1 MCEVTTRLAELLL
14 QLPLGGVQ
22 TLQGHVYKGYCLHC
36 VRTHQPEHPEAGVGL
51 GRVPA
56 ALVPPPVGH
65 RGAGVLP
72 LAAEGR
78 GPGPGA
84 RAVASAARARARPA
98 GRPRSGAWHAELL

>member
-1 MCEVTTRLAELLL
+1 MYR
-14 QLPLGGVQ
+14 
-22 TLQGHVYKGYCLHC
+22 GYCLHC

-56 ALVPPPVGH
+56 ALVPPPVRH